1 MPRRNSEAKI
11 TGRFHFMFYEN
22 IVMNGT
28 RPTCDVSRNGATPC
42 DAATRI
48 WRPMLMASVGFLGVM
63 AVHHP
68 MILSGFGRIQ
78 TDLADTRLLNYFIE
92 HGWLW
97 VSRAPRHERFWDAP
111 FFHPVPNVMAYSD
124 SMLSYGPF
132 YWPLRMAGLPPD
144 TAFGIWMVA
153 TTVLNYAAGVL
164 LFSRGLGFARG
175 DDGRGRVD
183 RFRLAAR
190 QSTGTSSTA
199 AVLLP
204 APRPLSHSAGSFE
217 TRTPAPPRVCR
228 GGRLSAWPL
237 RPNSTAAIISAGSSA
252 SVWRSRPLRP

>member
-1 MPRRNSEAKI
+1 MTSLECRIAVQDQPLGNRLRVDP
-11 TGRFHFMFYEN
+11 TGGSVPV
-22 IVMNGT
+22 IPIIAG
-28 RPTCDVSRNGATPC
+28 P
-42 DAATRI
+42 RI

-78 TDLADTRLLNYFIE
+78 TDLGDTRLLNYFME

-97 VSRAPRHERFWDAP
+97 VSRAPRHERFWDGP

-132 YWPLRMAGLPPD
+132 YWPLRMAGFPPD

-164 LFSRGLGFARG
+164 LFSRGLGFGAR
-175 DDGRGRVD
+175 RR
-183 RFRLAAR
+183 R
-190 QSTGTSSTA
+190 
-199 AVLLP
+199 
-204 APRPLSHSAGSFE
+204 PRPG
-217 TRTPAPPRVCR
+217 
-228 GGRLSAWPL
+228 
-237 RPNSTAAIISAGSSA
+237 
-252 SVWRSRPLRP
+252 